1 MVAAKVSNTGDG
13 PLKVFV
19 ILHPVEEPSDSF
31 GVAPDFDEPIL
42 FDSVEV
48 LVVGDQN
55 RIEMEAGCSMDDVRE
70 LAIGEEGRTS
80 IDLLLGR
87 IHLDQRLLQIVQQVG
102 CAQRLGVFFIFND
115 EKLIGEKLRGAVQKM
130 IYEFGAPRPSAFD
143 RGDEDGVIE
152 EIP

>member
-31 GVAPDFDEPIL
+31 GIAPDFDEPIL

-48 LVVGDQN
+48 PVVGNQN

-70 LAIGEEGRTS
+70 LPLGEEGRTS

-87 IHLDQRLLQIVQQVG
+87 VHLDQRLLQIVQKVG
-102 CAQRLGVFFIFND
+102 GVQSPGVSLIFKN
-115 EKLIGEKLRGAVQKM
+115 EKLICKKLRWAVQKM
-130 IYEFGAPRPSAFD
+130 IYEFSAPRPSAFD
-143 RGDEDGVIE
+143 RSDEDGVIE